1 MIAMGFSAEN
11 DPLRPKLRKPL
22 AEVARFNDK

>member
-1 MIAMGFSAEN
+1 MIAMGFPADN

-22 AEVARFNDK
+22 AEVARFNNQ